1 MCINVCNDVKL
12 SKIKVF
18 VYITHEYVLCIFIMY
33 IYMQVYIDEKWYA
46 YVLNIFIYNKCIYL

>member
-1 MCINVCNDVKL
+1 MWINVCNDVKL

-18 VYITHEYVLCIFIMY
+18 VYITHEYVLCIFIM
-33 IYMQVYIDEKWYA
+33 QVYIDEKWYA